1 MNYNCVLQHKMHFCV
16 LSTSSH
22 GCAVSIGHY
31 ITGKNE
37 TEVTKNV
44 MRVKIHSAICAIKL
58 IEVNVTT
65 NNV

>member
-1 MNYNCVLQHKMHFCV
+1 MQFCV

-22 GCAVSIGHY
+22 GIAVSIGHY
-31 ITGKNE
+31 IAVKNE

-44 MRVKIHSAICAIKL
+44 MKVNIHSAICAIKL
-58 IEVNVTT
+58 IEVNMTT